1 MTLTSKMT
9 FFSLLFAFMVVLHM
23 LDLYFSIPMGG
34 YLLKIGLSNLII
46 VFVLFHYGVSS
57 AIIMALLKIMTLSL
71 FEPRYTAFTTII
83 SISGT
88 FLSLLGMIITKK
100 ASKSNV
106 LLTSAVG
113 GLLHNAGQWI
123 AVWLIMRLTLL
134 LYYLPLLIISGS
146 VSGIVIGLI
155 SIKMLD
161 KLYFIKK
168 NHRY

>member
-1 MTLTSKMT
+1 MSLTSKMT

-46 VFVLFHYGVSS
+46 VFVLFCYGVSS
-57 AIIMALLKIMTLSL
+57 AILMVLLKIMTLSL

-88 FLSLLGMIITKK
+88 FLSLIGMIITKK
-100 ASKSNV
+100 ISKSNV
-106 LLTSAVG
+106 LLTSTVG

-123 AVWLIMRLTLL
+123 AVWSIMRLTLL

-146 VSGIVIGLI
+146 VSGIAIGLI